1 MTMRHNLMNTPAPSK
16 ASTAEKRLVARYL
29 AQRPALRQAMKK
41 APPLPL
47 SWWGLLR
54 QAEVDAGIRYRPLIR
69 PV

>member
-1 MTMRHNLMNTPAPSK
+1 MQHNLLNSPAPGR

-29 AQRPALRQAMKK
+29 ARHPHLRHAMKK

-54 QAEVDAGIRYRPLIR
+54 QAEVNAGIFHRPPLR
-69 PV
+69 AA